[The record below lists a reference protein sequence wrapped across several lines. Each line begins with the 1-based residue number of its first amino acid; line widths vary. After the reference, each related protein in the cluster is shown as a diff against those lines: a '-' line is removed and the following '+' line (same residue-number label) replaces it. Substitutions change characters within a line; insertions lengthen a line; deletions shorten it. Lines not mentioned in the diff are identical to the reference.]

1 MDINLRVRDLRL
13 ALGLSMAAFGLR
25 LGMTRQAV
33 SRIESGQVAV
43 TLRTQRII
51 ELTDWDGR
59 AVNPDWLAS
68 GSGDMFDA
76 PPKR

>member
-1 MDINLRVRDLRL
+1 MDINLRVRDLRR

-43 TLRTQRII
+43 TLRTQMII
-51 ELTDWDGR
+51 TLTDWDGQT
-59 AVNPDWLAS
+59 VNPDWLAS
-68 GSGDMFDA
+68 GSGDMFSA
-76 PPKR
+76 PPRS

>member
-1 MDINLRVRDLRL
+1 MCINLRVRELRL

-33 SRIESGQVAV
+33 SRIESGRVAV

-51 ELTDWDGR
+51 ILTDWDGR
-59 AVNPDWLAS
+59 TVNPDWLAS
-68 GSGDMFDA
+68 GSGDMFGA
-76 PPKR
+76 PQGS

>member
-1 MDINLRVRDLRL
+1 MDINSRVRELRL

-33 SRIESGQVAV
+33 SRIESGRVAV

-51 ELTDWDGR
+51 ILTDWDGR
-59 AVNPDWLAS
+59 TVNPDWLSS
-68 GSGDMFDA
+68 GSGSMFGT
-76 PPKR
+76 PPRP

>member
-1 MDINLRVRDLRL
+1 MDINSRVRELRL

-33 SRIESGQVAV
+33 SRIESGRVAV

-51 ELTDWDGR
+51 ILTDWDGR
-59 AVNPDWLAS
+59 TVNPDWLAS
-68 GSGDMFDA
+68 GSGGMFDA
-76 PPKR
+76 PQER